1 MQGVIGKIETGWTAP
16 GIIDAIKLG
25 TKQLPSIAFFD
36 DLCPMVP
43 TVHIRRQEQLLG
55 KYNLSHKDMEAQC
68 QPERKRRGMNLILS
82 SFYL

>member
-1 MQGVIGKIETGWTAP
+1 MQGVIRKNRKRLGSSWDYRCNKIRHKTTAVNR
-16 GIIDAIKLG
+16 
-25 TKQLPSIAFFD
+25 FFN